1 MAHLITKQDN
11 AFFLKAPAWHRLGIV
26 KDTAITKY
34 DLTNEFGWPVFKEQ
48 LFTARGEA
56 TTTYATI
63 RPIYNPDGTL
73 KERIILGDKLSEDYQ
88 VLQNGELINMIDPL
102 LEAGCFVQTGGTLNQ
117 RRRIWVLLDLPSDL
131 QVGNE
136 VIKRYILLSNDHTGK
151 ESARVGFVPVRVVCA
166 NTLSMAE
173 NGGHSLIKILHKG
186 DVAKSM
192 EAVIK
197 LIDTANGQ
205 FLAYG
210 EQLEALMDMPIDQDT
225 LNAYVKTVFLPRS
238 KAETTEEE
246 DSEANRLKKLQNT
259 INEIFQTEPSI
270 VESSGANGTMY
281 GAYQAVNH
289 YLNHVQAIG
298 DSRRL
303 HSIGWGTGRQT
314 DLRALAAAT
323 QLVSA

>member
-1 MAHLITKQDN
+1 MSYYLLKPDFYSSSEGERFVKATLITRNERGVFIMAHLITKQDN

-136 VIKRYILLSNDHTGK
+136 
-151 ESARVGFVPVRVVCA
+151 
-166 NTLSMAE
+166 
-173 NGGHSLIKILHKG
+173 
-186 DVAKSM
+186 
-192 EAVIK
+192 
-197 LIDTANGQ
+197 
-205 FLAYG
+205 
-210 EQLEALMDMPIDQDT
+210 
-225 LNAYVKTVFLPRS
+225 
-238 KAETTEEE
+238 
-246 DSEANRLKKLQNT
+246 
-259 INEIFQTEPSI
+259 
-270 VESSGANGTMY
+270 
-281 GAYQAVNH
+281 
-289 YLNHVQAIG
+289 
-298 DSRRL
+298 
-303 HSIGWGTGRQT
+303 
-314 DLRALAAAT
+314 
-323 QLVSA
+323 